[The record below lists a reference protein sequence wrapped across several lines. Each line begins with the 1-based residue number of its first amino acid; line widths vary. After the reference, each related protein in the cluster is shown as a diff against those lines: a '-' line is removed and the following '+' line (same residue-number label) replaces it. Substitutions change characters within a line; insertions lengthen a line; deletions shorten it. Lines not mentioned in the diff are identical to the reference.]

1 MIRRSSVDQM
11 MEGHVRVEL
20 SAQIQR
26 GVTSVAVNLVSEETD
41 VLVTVKLSQNS
52 VPIVLCAYVL
62 ANVSNWM

>member
-52 VPIVLCAYVL
+52 VPIVLFAYVL